1 MSFDLDDSQKRLQ
14 KCALLLHHSGLI
26 VSHNSAN
33 DIFNDRLKVGRVTS
47 LKKVYSNVQTF
58 FMNLYEGESS
68 ENRKRSRTRI
78 NRIPRS
84 PDP

>member
-68 ENRKRSRTRI
+68 ENRKPGRTRI

>member
-1 MSFDLDDSQKRLQ
+1 MELTVYVIWLDDLKKAS
-14 KCALLLHHSGLI
+14 KCAGLLHHSGFI

-33 DIFNDRLKVGRVTS
+33 DIFNDRLKVRRVTS

-68 ENRKRSRTRI
+68 ENR
-78 NRIPRS
+78 
-84 PDP
+84 